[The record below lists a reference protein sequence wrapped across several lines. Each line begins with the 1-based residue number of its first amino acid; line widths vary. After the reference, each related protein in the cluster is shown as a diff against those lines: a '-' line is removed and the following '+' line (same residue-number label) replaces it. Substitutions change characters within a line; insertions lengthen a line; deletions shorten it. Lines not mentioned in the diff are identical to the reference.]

1 MRDSINIILPTI
13 RFLPATRDLIRNLI
27 AAVEDLQGVHLTIA
41 DGQGDEQKKR
51 WILSKTGEIASQ
63 GNFTYIEARDIT
75 ERGWRA
81 LQRETE
87 WIFSVADDDTI
98 SINLIRAM
106 YEAVQ
111 AAAPDIAAIAPYA
124 YMHYN
129 NNNAFLCK
137 VADMTGETQQ
147 QRVTALLNQSH
158 IVGSLMW
165 SAIRREYYLDWVKF
179 IRAKQVAPTY
189 LDQVL
194 VAYLTVR
201 GKVTA
206 CKEVCLYAK
215 DNQVWCEIKSSV
227 LKDAS
232 CYPDKS
238 ATLIHEVLM
247 VADLYA
253 FLTAHGL
260 EDDALIRLTV
270 WTNSLLIRAAALF
283 DGRCSILGIE
293 QSKER
298 ELVRALLYQLAAT
311 AKLLADKPI
320 NQYHAFYGW
329 VQSVCAVL
337 TAAPREAV
345 HRIPA

>member
-1 MRDSINIILPTI
+1 MKESVNIILLTI
-13 RFLPATRDLIRNLI
+13 RFLPVTRDLIRNLI

-41 DGQGDEQKKR
+41 DGQGEEHKKR
-51 WILSKTGEIASQ
+51 WILSKTGDIASQ
-63 GNFTYIEARDIT
+63 GKFTYIEGRDFS
-75 ERGWRA
+75 ERTWIA

-87 WIFSVADDDTI
+87 WIFSVADDDNI
-98 SINLIRAM
+98 SINLIRAL

-111 AAAPDIAAIAPYA
+111 VAAPDISAIAPYT
-124 YMHYN
+124 YMPFSK
-129 NNNAFLCK
+129 NNAWLRRL
-137 VADMTGETQQ
+137 VDITGETQQ
-147 QRVTALLNQSH
+147 QRITALLNQLP
-158 IVGSLMW
+158 IIGSLIW
-165 SAIRREYYLDWVKF
+165 SAVRREYYLDWVKF
-179 IRAKQVAPTY
+179 TRAKQMAPTY

-194 VAYLTVR
+194 VAYLTMR
-201 GKVTA
+201 GKVVA
-206 CKEVCLYAK
+206 CKEVCLYVK
-215 DNQVWCEIKSSV
+215 DDQVWCELESSV
-227 LKDAS
+227 IKDAS
-232 CYPDKS
+232 YYPDIS
-238 ATLIHEVLM
+238 VTLIHEVLM
-247 VADLYA
+247 VADIYA